1 MADREPGHA
10 TDGGPGHT
18 EQTDLVLDLRVPEP
32 LIDLSDAPTVELTA
46 PPGRR
51 HDDLIGAIPSAA
63 DYQIIGATGVDAI
76 ERRDSLYRARYLAVW
91 LIALLNLAD
100 IVTTYVAI
108 SMGALE
114 GNPVVAWM
122 IEARVV
128 VLAKILV
135 CGSLIFGAILARLRR
150 RRVTLV
156 GLCAA
161 WAVVGVY
168 ALIVLLNTLNV
179 ISHL

>member
-1 MADREPGHA
+1 MADREPA
-10 TDGGPGHT
+10 QTADGGPDQT
-18 EQTDLVLDLRVPEP
+18 EQTDLMLDLRVPEP

-46 PPGRR
+46 PPDRR
-51 HDDLIGAIPSAA
+51 DRLDGAIPSAA

-76 ERRDSLYRARYLAVW
+76 ERRDSLYRARYVAVW
-91 LIALLNLAD
+91 LIALLNIAD

-168 ALIVLLNTLNV
+168 SFVVLLNTLNV